1 MKLLRNL
8 AVCGLTLCSALAPC
22 VAQSTSDDST
32 LKFSL
37 VFSRHGVRSPT
48 KANTAYAPYA
58 VDSWPAWPVDPG
70 DLTPHGQQLM
80 TLLGAYYRQYF
91 TGQGILTGVE
101 QQDANSIYFYAD
113 NAERTLASAQGLV
126 SGMLPTVG
134 TQIHSFTAGQSDPLF
149 FPVKVNLG
157 NPDFTLAAAAL
168 NGRIGS
174 NPAAVTTANNLQFAL
189 LASTL
194 LNVPLDTAEANP
206 ALTTGGA
213 TSVQALPLSVSVS
226 PGSSIVGFSGSVD
239 TASTLTE
246 IFLLE
251 YANGNPTEQIG
262 WGRITR
268 DQIAQLTQLHTLD
281 FDLTDR
287 TPYFAQT
294 QASNLL
300 LHIRNTL
307 NQAAVGFPL
316 GHAIGDPKNKV
327 VMLVGHDDQLAS
339 VGGLLH
345 ANWQLPT
352 FAWNDTPPG
361 GAMVFE
367 LRQQSDGAY
376 FVRLY
381 YLSQTLDQMHDAT
394 TLNSDNPPVTAP
406 IFIPGA
412 SGSNAYF
419 DAPLADFNKVVDH
432 SINLKFTN

>member
-1 MKLLRNL
+1 MKLLRTI
-8 AVCGLTLCSALAPC
+8 AICGLTLGSALAPC

-37 VFSRHGVRSPT
+37 VFIRHGVRSPT

-58 VDSWPAWPVDPG
+58 VDTWPTWEVAPG

-80 TLLGAYYRQYF
+80 TVLGTYYHQYF
-91 TGQGILTGVE
+91 TGQGLLTGVE
-101 QQDANSIYFYAD
+101 QQDANNIYFYAD
-113 NAERTLASAQGLV
+113 NAERTIASAQGLV
-126 SGMLPTVG
+126 AGMLPTVG
-134 TQIHSFTAGQSDPLF
+134 GQIHSYTAGANDPLF

-157 NPDFTLAAAAL
+157 SPNFTLAAAAL
-168 NGRIGS
+168 NGRLGS
-174 NPAAVTTANNLQFAL
+174 NTSALTTANNLQFAL
-189 LASTL
+189 LESVL
-194 LNVPLDTAEANP
+194 LNVPLETAEANP
-206 ALTTGGA
+206 AITAGSA
-213 TSVQALPLSVSVS
+213 TSVQAIPLTVSVS
-226 PGSSIVGFSGSVD
+226 TPGSIVGFSGSVD

-251 YANGNPTEQIG
+251 YADGMPANQIG
-262 WGRITR
+262 FGRVTR

-294 QASNLL
+294 QGSNLL

-307 NQAAVGFPL
+307 NQAAVGIPL
-316 GHAIGDPKNKV
+316 ADAIGGPRNKV
-327 VMLVGHDDQLAS
+327 LMLVGHDDQLAS
-339 VGGLLH
+339 VGELLH
-345 ANWQLPT
+345 ANWQLPQ

-367 LRQQSDGAY
+367 LRQQTDGSY

-381 YLSQTLDQMHDAT
+381 YLCQTLDQMHDAT
-394 TLNSDNPPVTAP
+394 ALSSDNPPSVAP

-412 SGSNAYF
+412 SGSNATF
-419 DAPLADFNKVVDH
+419 DDALADFNKA
-432 SINLKFTN
+432 

>member
-1 MKLLRNL
+1 MKLLRTIII
-8 AVCGLTLCSALAPC
+8 CGLTLGSALAPC
-22 VAQSTSDDST
+22 VAQTTSDDST

-37 VFSRHGVRSPT
+37 VFIRHGVRSPT

-58 VDSWPAWPVDPG
+58 VDTWPTWEVAPG

-80 TLLGAYYRQYF
+80 TVLGAYYRTYF

-101 QQDANSIYFYAD
+101 QQDASNIYFYAD
-113 NAERTLASAQGLV
+113 NAERTVASAQGLV

-134 TQIHSFTAGQSDPLF
+134 AQIHSVAAGQSDPLF
-149 FPVKVNLG
+149 YPVKVNLG
-157 NPDFTLAAAAL
+157 SPDFTKAAAAL
-168 NGRIGS
+168 NGRLGS
-174 NPAAVTTANNLQFAL
+174 NPGALTTANNLQFAL

-206 ALTTGGA
+206 AVTTGGA
-213 TSVQALPLSVSVS
+213 TSVQAIPLTVSVS

-251 YANGNPTEQIG
+251 YADGMPTDQIG
-262 WGRITR
+262 WGRLTR

-294 QASNLL
+294 QGSNLL

-307 NQAAVGFPL
+307 NQAAVGIPL
-316 GHAIGDPKNKV
+316 GDAIGGPRSKV
-327 VMLVGHDDQLAS
+327 VMLVGHDDQMAS

-345 ANWQLPT
+345 ANWQLPQ

-367 LRQQSDGAY
+367 LRQGSDGSY

-381 YLSQTLDQMHDAT
+381 YLCQTLDQMHDAT
-394 TLNSDNPPVTAP
+394 ALSADNPPSIAP

-412 SGSNAYF
+412 SGSNATF
-419 DAPLADFNKVVDH
+419 DAPLADFNKAVDH

>member
-1 MKLLRNL
+1 MKRLCAIVL
-8 AVCGLTLCSALAPC
+8 CGLTLVSAMPAGI
-22 VAQSTSDDST
+22 AQSTTDNSK

-37 VFSRHGVRSPT
+37 VFIRHGVRSPT

-58 VDSWPAWPVDPG
+58 VDAWPDWPVDPG
-70 DLTPHGQQLM
+70 DLTPYGQQLM
-80 TLLGAYYRQYF
+80 TLLGSYYSQYF
-91 TGQGILTGVE
+91 TAQGILTGNE
-101 QQDANSIYFYAD
+101 QQDANRIYFYAD
-113 NAERTLASAQGLV
+113 NAERTLASAAGLV

-134 TQIHSFTAGQSDPLF
+134 ADVTSFATGQNDPLF
-149 FPVKVNLG
+149 FPVKVGLG

-168 NGRIGS
+168 NGRLGS
-174 NPAAVTTANNLQFAL
+174 NPGAMTTANNLQFAL
-189 LASTL
+189 LESAL
-194 LNVPLDTAEANP
+194 LNVPLETAETNP
-206 ALTTGGA
+206 AVTSGSA
-213 TSVQALPLSVSVS
+213 TSVQAIPLTVTASTA
-226 PGSSIVGFSGSVD
+226 SSIVGFSGSVD

-251 YANGNPTEQIG
+251 YANGMPDSQVG
-262 WGRITR
+262 WGRVSH

-294 QASNLL
+294 QGSNLL
-300 LHIRNTL
+300 LHIKNTL
-307 NQAAVGFPL
+307 DQAAHGLSVD
-316 GHAIGDPKNKV
+316 HAIGSPKNKV

-367 LRQQSDGAY
+367 LRQQPNGED

-381 YLSQTLDQMHDAT
+381 YLCQTLDQMHNAT
-394 TLNSDNPPVTAP
+394 PLSLQTPPVTAP

-412 SGSNAYF
+412 SGPDAYF
-419 DAPLADFNKVVDH
+419 DAPLAEFNKVVDQN
-432 SINLKFTN
+432 IDLRYTN